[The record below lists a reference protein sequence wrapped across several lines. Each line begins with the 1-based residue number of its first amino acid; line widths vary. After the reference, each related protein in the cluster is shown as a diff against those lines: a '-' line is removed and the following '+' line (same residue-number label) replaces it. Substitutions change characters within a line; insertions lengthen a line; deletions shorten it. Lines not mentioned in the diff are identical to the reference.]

1 MRLRHTVAHTPLI
14 ENPRISIQKST
25 DAIATECSRTISA
38 VKISIC
44 AMLKI
49 PVNRPASSHCERAR
63 LKVRS
68 VMLTRYQRHAACKW
82 RSRAFPIR
90 ALDNAGPLWLTYAM
104 PVLVVGSIAL
114 DHIKTPVAEHR
125 HLLGGSASYAAVAA
139 SFYGPVQLVGVVGR
153 DFPAAHTAL
162 FESRSIDLEGLEV
175 ADGDTFAWTGE
186 YELNMNNRRT
196 LSVALNVF
204 EHFAPRLPEAY
215 RDTPYVLLGNIA
227 PALQKSVRA
236 QVRRPKF
243 VVADTMDLWIGM
255 ARADLVELIKE
266 VDMLILN
273 DSEARQFTEED
284 NLIRAGRKIATMG
297 PRYVAVKKGEHGCL
311 LFGKAGE
318 FFSTGA
324 FPLEEIKD
332 PTGAGDCF
340 AGGVI
345 GHLARTGDL
354 SFPNLKEAIIQGT
367 LVASFCVEEFS
378 LRRLEKLEDSDIAAR
393 RKAFGTYIA

>member
-1 MRLRHTVAHTPLI
+1 
-14 ENPRISIQKST
+14 
-25 DAIATECSRTISA
+25 
-38 VKISIC
+38 
-44 AMLKI
+44 
-49 PVNRPASSHCERAR
+49 
-63 LKVRS
+63 
-68 VMLTRYQRHAACKW
+68 
-82 RSRAFPIR
+82 
-90 ALDNAGPLWLTYAM
+90 M

-114 DHIKTPVAEHR
+114 DHIKTPTAEHH

-139 SFYGPVQLVGVVGR
+139 SFFGPVHLVGVVGN
-153 DFPAAHTAL
+153 DFPPQHRQL
-162 FESRSIDLEGLEV
+162 FVDRKIDLTGLEV
-175 ADGDTFAWTGE
+175 ATGETFCWSGE

-204 EHFAPRLPEAY
+204 EKFQPKLPETY
-215 RDTPYVLLGNIA
+215 RETPYVLLGNIA
-227 PALQKSVRA
+227 PSLQRSVCQQMRK
-236 QVRRPKF
+236 PKF
-243 VVADTMDLWIGM
+243 VVADTMDLWISM
-255 ARADLVELIKE
+255 ARADLVELLKE
-266 VDMLILN
+266 IDMLILN

-284 NLIRAGRKIATMG
+284 NLIRAGRKIAGMG

-311 LFGKAGE
+311 LFGRDGE

-324 FPLEEIKD
+324 FPLETIHD

-345 GHLARTGDL
+345 GHLARTDNI

-378 LRRLEKLEDSDIAAR
+378 LRRLEKLQADEISDR

>member
-1 MRLRHTVAHTPLI
+1 
-14 ENPRISIQKST
+14 
-25 DAIATECSRTISA
+25 
-38 VKISIC
+38 
-44 AMLKI
+44 
-49 PVNRPASSHCERAR
+49 
-63 LKVRS
+63 
-68 VMLTRYQRHAACKW
+68 
-82 RSRAFPIR
+82 
-90 ALDNAGPLWLTYAM
+90 M

-114 DHIKTPVAEHR
+114 DHIKTPTAEHH

-139 SFYGPVQLVGVVGR
+139 SFFGPVHLVGVVGN
-153 DFPAAHTAL
+153 DFPPRHRQL
-162 FESRSIDLEGLEV
+162 FVDRKIDLAGLEV
-175 ADGDTFAWTGE
+175 AEGATFCWSGE
-186 YELNMNNRRT
+186 YELNMNNRKT

-204 EHFAPRLPEAY
+204 EKFQPKLPESY
-215 RDTPYVLLGNIA
+215 RETPYVLLGNIA
-227 PALQKSVRA
+227 PSLQRSVCH
-236 QVRRPKF
+236 QVRNPKF
-243 VVADTMDLWIGM
+243 VVADTMDLWISM

-284 NLIRAGRKIATMG
+284 NLIRAGRKIARMG

-311 LFGKAGE
+311 LFGRDGE

-324 FPLEEIKD
+324 FPLETIHD

-345 GHLARTGDL
+345 GHLARTDDI

-378 LRRLEKLEDSDIAAR
+378 LRRLEKLQEEEIAER
-393 RKAFGTYIA
+393 RRAFGGYIA